1 MPLVARMLKQL
12 PRDVWSDPSKTFL
25 DPTAG
30 NGNFLVAVVK
40 LKVRCGST
48 PTQALSSTYGVDI
61 LMDNVIECR
70 ERLLETVEKE
80 SGLVRDGTWVKA
92 VEKNIVCAN
101 ALEYDFEFGEE

>member
-1 MPLVARMLKQL
+1 
-12 PRDVWSDPSKTFL
+12 VWSDPSKTFL

-30 NGNFLVAVVK
+30 NGNFLIAVIK

-48 PTQALSSTYGVDI
+48 PTQALTSTYGVDI

-70 ERLLETVEKE
+70 ERLLETAEKE
-80 SGLVRDGTWVKA
+80 SGQTRDEEWERI

-101 ALEYDFEFGEE
+101 ALEYDFEFREG